1 MVPPSLR
8 SAQPLVRAATESYAC
23 IKWFVLSHGLLR
35 LDQRRPTGPNSS
47 HACSGSSG
55 SKPWPERAVH
65 RRREEFRARRF
76 VLVRQFSMSIE
87 STSMP
92 HASLAPDGAPVGR
105 RHTFLPPRLIRMI
118 DVLQDGEMCD
128 QPRIAL
134 AMTRSERVDRCTIA
148 SPRSVRHVS
157 TGAGAISA
165 RDVGST
171 GLSAS
176 ISCSL
181 LLRLRAR
188 RERRSRLA
196 VPTMT
201 HAEHPHR

>member
-1 MVPPSLR
+1 MVPSHRPLR
-8 SAQPLVRAATESYAC
+8 
-23 IKWFVLSHGLLR
+23 
-35 LDQRRPTGPNSS
+35 TGQKR
-47 HACSGSSG
+47 SSG
-55 SKPWPERAVH
+55 RKRSCAGSAAPSQTLGRESSAPSCSCVSFRCLLAV
-65 RRREEFRARRF
+65 
-76 VLVRQFSMSIE
+76 LIN
-87 STSMP
+87 TSMP

-134 AMTRSERVDRCTIA
+134 AMTRSERVDSCTIA
-148 SPRSVRHVS
+148 APRSVRHVS

-176 ISCSL
+176 IPCSL

>member
-1 MVPPSLR
+1 MGCSDWTRGARP
-8 SAQPLVRAATESYAC
+8 AQTVHTHALAALARN
-23 IKWFVLSHGLLR
+23 LG
-35 LDQRRPTGPNSS
+35 
-47 HACSGSSG
+47 
-55 SKPWPERAVH
+55 
-65 RRREEFRARRF
+65 RREQCTVARKSFARDASCSCVSFRCLLA
-76 VLVRQFSMSIE
+76 VLIN
-87 STSMP
+87 TSMP

-105 RHTFLPPRLIRMI
+105 RHTFDVLHDLTDGEMI
-118 DVLQDGEMCD
+118 DVLHDGEMCD

-181 LLRLRAR
+181 F
-188 RERRSRLA
+188 
-196 VPTMT
+196 
-201 HAEHPHR
+201 

>member
-1 MVPPSLR
+1 MGCSDWTRGARP
-8 SAQPLVRAATESYAC
+8 AQTVHTHALAALARN
-23 IKWFVLSHGLLR
+23 LG
-35 LDQRRPTGPNSS
+35 
-47 HACSGSSG
+47 
-55 SKPWPERAVH
+55 
-65 RRREEFRARRF
+65 RREQCTVAGKSFARDASCSCVSFRCLLA
-76 VLVRQFSMSIE
+76 VLIN
-87 STSMP
+87 TSMP

-176 ISCSL
+176 IPCSL